1 MRSSASSSSLF
12 TCLLTVFTPQY
23 AVPSVA
29 PSSVW
34 DGDAWSVQMASVAPA
49 TPGVEG
55 EVVVG
60 QVRPSSISKYFSV
73 LYYLQCQGCKTLQ
86 FFYQNPVDDIKIGFP
101 PVRVNTEEE
110 VNCVVAL
117 VTEKAEEF
125 NR

>member
-1 MRSSASSSSLF
+1 MRHYSSLF
-12 TCLLTVFTPQY
+12 PCVLTVSTVQC

-60 QVRPSSISKYFSV
+60 QVRPSSMSKYFSV
-73 LYYLQCQGCKTLQ
+73 LYHLQCQGCKTLQ

-117 VTEKAEEF
+117 VTEKAEEL